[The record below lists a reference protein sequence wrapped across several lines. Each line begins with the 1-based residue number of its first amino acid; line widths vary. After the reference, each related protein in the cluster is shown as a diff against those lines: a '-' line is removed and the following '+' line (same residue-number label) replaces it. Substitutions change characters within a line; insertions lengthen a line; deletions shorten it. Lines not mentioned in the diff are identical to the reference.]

1 MHNITIQDLLS
12 LLKSQQVEEI
22 SFTIKF
28 NNTTNNTEVSTTV
41 EQHEPYIPA
50 IPQEMKIGEF

>member
-28 NNTTNNTEVSTTV
+28 NNTEVSTTV